1 MSDPPEP
8 PDTSSSSSTPPPSTQ
23 RSEAARNEAQVGVSR
38 AYSNYVLGVLFLV
51 YVFNFIDRQILATV
65 LEDIKRDF
73 EISDSWLGFLTGTG
87 FALFY
92 TLAGI
97 PIARLADRRSRRN
110 IVAVGLLLWSFMTL
124 ASGLARNFSHLLLAR
139 LGVGIGEAAGSPP
152 SHSLISDYFAPERRT
167 TALAIYA
174 TGIYLGAMIAFLA
187 GGYVREAFD
196 WRTAFFI
203 VGAPGIV
210 LTLLLLLTVREPR
223 RGLSEPNP
231 VDATPVSTREVARFL
246 YGQRSFRNLVL
257 AGCCQSLSGYAFLT
271 WAFSFLLRVHEMSST
286 QVGIWLGLVVGI
298 GGASGAYF
306 GGVIADRLGAR
317 DARWYLWLSAIVSLC
332 SAPFGVGFLL
342 IPDATSAL
350 VCFIP
355 FYVLG
360 AMYVGPLW
368 SMTQSLA
375 KVPMRA
381 TASAILLFILNIVGL
396 GLGPQLIGWLNDT
409 LFASY
414 GDEAIRYSLCV
425 VAVIGA
431 LASLFFMRAAQTLR
445 DDLATAAG

>member
-1 MSDPPEP
+1 LVNPPEP
-8 PDTSSSSSTPPPSTQ
+8 PAAPETAGTPETRNDGSGQDPAQPP
-23 RSEAARNEAQVGVSR
+23 VSR

-97 PIARLADRRSRRN
+97 PIARLADRTSRRN
-110 IVAVGLLLWSFMTL
+110 IVAVGLLVWSFMTL
-124 ASGLARNFSHLLLAR
+124 ASGLARSFSHLLLAR

-152 SHSLISDYFAPERRT
+152 SHSLISDYFPPERRT

-187 GGYVREAFD
+187 GGYVREVFD

-203 VGAPGIV
+203 VGAPGIF

-223 RGLSEPNP
+223 RGLSEHTR
-231 VDATPVSTREVARFL
+231 VDTTPVSTREVARFL
-246 YGQRSFRNLVL
+246 YAQRSFRNLVL

-286 QVGIWLGLVVGI
+286 QVGLWLGLVVGI
-298 GGASGAYF
+298 GGASGAYL

-317 DARWYLWLSAIVSLC
+317 DARWYLWLSAIVSLAG
-332 SAPFGVGFLL
+332 APFGIGFLL

-350 VCFIP
+350 ICFIP

-396 GLGPQLIGWLNDT
+396 GLGPQLIGWLNDGV
-409 LFASY
+409 FSQH
-414 GDEAIRYSLCV
+414 GVDAIRYSLCV
-425 VAVIGA
+425 VAIVGA
-431 LASLFFMRAAQTLR
+431 LAALFFMRAARTLR
-445 DDLATAAG
+445 EDLATAAR